1 MKALLRA
8 EKAVS
13 EFPFSG
19 QTAED
24 ARQEAS
30 VPPKVS
36 FNAAPSLVVFFLML
50 AIAAGITMFTISR
63 SLLTGWEKG
72 SAMGDLCRDPCRR
85 RDSLPADTKTRHKT
99 RTERRPCETV
109 RHCRSVRNRRT
120 V

>member
-50 AIAAGITMFTISR
+50 AIATAITVFVFSQYGAF
-63 SLLTGWEKG
+63 LTGWQ
-72 SAMGDLCRDPCRR
+72 RI
-85 RDSLPADTKTRHKT
+85 LPWGIFAAILAAAGILSRQMQKRAHKT
-99 RTERRPCETV
+99 RAERRPL
-109 RHCRSVRNRRT
+109 
-120 V
+120 